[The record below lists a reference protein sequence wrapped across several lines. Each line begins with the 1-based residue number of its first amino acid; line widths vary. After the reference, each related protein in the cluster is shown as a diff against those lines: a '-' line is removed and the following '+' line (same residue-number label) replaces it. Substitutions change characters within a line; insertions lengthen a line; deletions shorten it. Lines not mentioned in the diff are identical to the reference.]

1 MSLSLIVSLAL
12 VAAFTAWALHKI
24 SSMAE
29 PAEERSS
36 PRP

>member
-1 MSLSLIVSLAL
+1 MSMSLIVSLAL

-24 SSMAE
+24 SGMAE

>member
-1 MSLSLIVSLAL
+1 MSMSLIVSLVL
-12 VAAFTAWALHKI
+12 VAAFTAWALRKI